1 MNKRMRELQ
10 AQIIAKTA
18 EAQGFMSGENKDI
31 TKANAILDEV
41 DALQKEFDTEERL
54 LKAGKAG
61 VPAEGGAVNEK
72 TEKDSIKALAD
83 AARAGFKSMNEG
95 TPADGGYTVPEDI
108 STKINTLKENHFNL
122 ATLIDVETVST
133 EKGSRTFKTRAQQ
146 TGFQPVGE
154 GGKIGKTGKPQFT
167 RLDYSI
173 KKYAGYLPVT
183 NELLEDSDA
192 AIANLIMDWLAG
204 ESVATDNA
212 QILAKFKTATKVVF
226 AGIDDIKKA
235 VIKTLSAFKGSI
247 SIITNDDGVL
257 YLDTL
262 KDSVGRYLLSPDPAH
277 PMQMRLA
284 VGPTFI
290 PVVQVPNEVLPT
302 PETGNAPCFVGDPRE
317 FLKKFDRKKLTIVPS
332 STAAVTDF
340 NAFEEDMTLF
350 RGILREDFQVKDA
363 KALVYGELAPVVE
376 G

>member
-10 AQIIAKTA
+10 TQIIDETAK
-18 EAQGFMSGENKDI
+18 GNSYLSGDNKDLG
-31 TKANAILDEV
+31 KANEHFDKAE
-41 DALQKEFDTEERL
+41 ALQKEFETEERAFKL
-54 LKAGKAG
+54 SKAG
-61 VPAEGGAVNEK
+61 VPAEGEDAGEPK
-72 TEKDSIKALAD
+72 KDSIKALAD
-83 AARAGFKSMNEG
+83 AARSGFKSMNEG

-122 ATLIDVETVST
+122 ATLIDSETVTT

-146 TGFQPVGE
+146 TGFQLVGE
-154 GGKIGKTGKPQFT
+154 GGKIGKTATPKFT
-167 RLDYSI
+167 RIDYAI

-212 QILAKFKTATKVVF
+212 QILAKFQTATKVAF

-247 SIITNDDGVL
+247 SIVTNDDGVL

-262 KDSVGRYLLSPDPAH
+262 KDGNDRYLLSPDPAH

-284 VGPTFI
+284 VGATFI
-290 PVVQVPNEVLPT
+290 PVVQVPNEVMPT
-302 PETGNAPCFVGDPRE
+302 AEGGKVPCFVGDPRE
-317 FLKKFDRKKLTIVPS
+317 FLKKFDRKKLTIVQS
-332 STAAVTDF
+332 NEAAVADF
-340 NAFEEDMTLF
+340 NAFEQDMTLF
-350 RGILREDFQVKDA
+350 RGILREDFQVKDD
-363 KALVYGELAPVVE
+363 KALVYGELTVATA
-376 G
+376 